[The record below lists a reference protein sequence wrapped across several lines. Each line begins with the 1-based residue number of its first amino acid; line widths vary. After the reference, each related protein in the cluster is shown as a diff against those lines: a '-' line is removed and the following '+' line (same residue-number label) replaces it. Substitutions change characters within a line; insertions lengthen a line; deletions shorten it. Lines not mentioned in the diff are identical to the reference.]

1 MSTDVRVD
9 QAASGVPGL
18 SRPETAH
25 TKTRIHVWGGGRLG
39 VRCAGR
45 AVTVAQVSAESRKR
59 ESAKARKKSEHCGRR
74 RPRAR
79 SESVVGLELLILCVS
94 PWVPCAGRAGYR
106 NNFLRL
112 RPRSGRLA
120 GTFVVFP
127 FLSRFRDSA
136 EARTSCVPA
145 RRPITPPFSSF
156 RVFVC
161 AVRPWTLRRPP
172 AAGPAPALRALAL
185 RYLDKYLSIH
195 GQTVPGTG

>member
-1 MSTDVRVD
+1 VSTDVRVD

-25 TKTRIHVWGGGRLG
+25 TKTRIHVWGGERPG

-45 AVTVAQVSAESRKR
+45 AVTVGQVSAESRKR

-112 RPRSGRLA
+112 RPRSGRRPRA

-145 RRPITPPFSSF
+145 RRPITPPFRPF
-156 RVFVC
+156 VFSC
-161 AVRPWTLRRPP
+161 AQFDPGLCAGRRPP
-172 AAGPAPALRALAL
+172 APPPPSGLLR
-185 RYLDKYLSIH
+185 
-195 GQTVPGTG
+195 